1 MYANLNI
8 NFSLGN
14 YPEEMIDVL
23 LELYNKIKDKFKFI
37 NKNMEVLSIDDSLDS
52 VDLIMDSLNKLA
64 DMLEVNPLFEK
75 EYFLALSIINDIE
88 FIILDH
94 KDLLKDNL
102 VFIGNIVI
110 NFCNLICDKQDLL
123 LSKKII
129 NYEEEYQDYLVYYNN
144 QKEYYFSKLPDV
156 DEDFDE
162 VIDEVTNIMW

>member
-88 FIILDH
+88 FII
-94 KDLLKDNL
+94 
-102 VFIGNIVI
+102 
-110 NFCNLICDKQDLL
+110 
-123 LSKKII
+123 SKIS
-129 NYEEEYQDYLVYYNN
+129 
-144 QKEYYFSKLPDV
+144 FLP
-156 DEDFDE
+156 
-162 VIDEVTNIMW
+162 I